1 MERRRQA
8 KMSEKNQQTGIVV
21 EAVGGRYRWVAVTAL
36 FLAIGMILRMVS
48 PSVAGISPNWLIS
61 MYCIAILIFRPS
73 LGRAAG
79 IGLVAGALCVAT
91 SKAIF
96 PYANFGSELLGAIAC
111 ASMMRLSFLEKGLLG
126 KIRPLLCGLVTTLVS
141 GFVFVTLT
149 KVVMNVPMQVYLYG
163 MLPVVLTVAAV
174 NSVVTQLLYI
184 PASRLFGE
192 SERG

>member
-1 MERRRQA
+1 MSKENRQTA
-8 KMSEKNQQTGIVV
+8 IAV

-61 MYCIAILIFRPS
+61 MYCIAILVFRPS
-73 LGRAAG
+73 LSRAAG

-96 PYANFGSELLGAIAC
+96 PYANFGSELLGALAC
-111 ASMMRLSFLEKGLLG
+111 AAMMKLPFLEKGLLV
-126 KIRPLLCGLVTTLVS
+126 KVRPLVCGLVATLVS

-149 KVVMNVPMQVYLYG
+149 KLVMNVPMQVYLYG

-192 SERG
+192 PERG

>member
-1 MERRRQA
+1 
-8 KMSEKNQQTGIVV
+8 MSEEKRQTGIMV
-21 EAVGGRYRWVAVTAL
+21 EAVGGRYRWVSVTAL

-96 PYANFGSELLGAIAC
+96 PYANFGSELLGALAC
-111 ASMMRLSFLEKGLLG
+111 AAMMKASFLEKGPLG
-126 KIRPLLCGLVTTLVS
+126 KIRPLLCGLVATLVS

-149 KVVMNVPMQVYLYG
+149 KVIVNVPMQVYLYG

-174 NSVVTQLLYI
+174 NSVVTQILYI
-184 PASRLFGE
+184 PASQLFGE

>member
-1 MERRRQA
+1 MDG
-8 KMSEKNQQTGIVV
+8 EKKQTGIAI

-36 FLAIGMILRMVS
+36 LLAIGMILRMVS

-73 LGRAAG
+73 IGRAAG

-96 PYANFGSELLGAIAC
+96 PYANFGSELLGAMVC
-111 ASMMRLSFLEKGLLG
+111 ASIAKMPVFDRGMAAKLK
-126 KIRPLLCGLVTTLVS
+126 PLLAGLISTLVS

-149 KVVMNVPMQVYLYG
+149 KLVMNVPMQVYLYG
-163 MLPVVLTVAAV
+163 MMPVVLTVGAV

-184 PASRLFGE
+184 PANRLFGE
-192 SERG
+192 TERI

>member
-1 MERRRQA
+1 MDGEKRQTTVA
-8 KMSEKNQQTGIVV
+8 V

-96 PYANFGSELLGAIAC
+96 PYANFGSELLGALVC
-111 ASMMRLSFLEKGLLG
+111 ASMAKMTILDKGLVG
-126 KIRPLLCGLVTTLVS
+126 KIRPLLCGLVATLVS
-141 GFVFVTLT
+141 GFAFVTLT
-149 KVVMNVPMQVYLYG
+149 KLVMNVPMQVYLYG
-163 MLPVVLTVAAV
+163 MLPVVLTVASV
-174 NSVVTQLLYI
+174 NAVVTQLLYF
-184 PASRLFGE
+184 PAVRLFGDN
-192 SERG
+192 ERS